1 LLKQDVGAGERD
13 RAMKKERLLA
23 FSDGVIAI
31 IITIMVLELKV
42 PHGAEWAALT
52 KLVPV
57 FLSYVLSFIYIAIYW
72 NNHHHLMHTVT
83 RVNGLILWANTHLL
97 FWISLIPFAT
107 GWMGENHFAPLPT
120 AVYGAA
126 LLMPALAYYLLQMA
140 IVRTQGTNSALAK
153 VLGSDIKGK
162 ISPVLYIA
170 AIALAFV
177 SPWISCGIYVL
188 VALMWLIPDSR
199 IEKAIDEFK
208 T

>member
-1 LLKQDVGAGERD
+1 
-13 RAMKKERLLA
+13 MKKERLLA

-140 IVRTQGTNSALAK
+140 IVRTQGANSSLAK
-153 VLGSDIKGK
+153 LLGNDIKGK

>member
-1 LLKQDVGAGERD
+1 
-13 RAMKKERLLA
+13 MKKERLLA

-97 FWISLIPFAT
+97 FWLSLIPFAT

-120 AVYGAA
+120 AVYGAV

-162 ISPVLYIA
+162 ISPVLYVA

-188 VALMWLIPDSR
+188 VALMWLIPDRR